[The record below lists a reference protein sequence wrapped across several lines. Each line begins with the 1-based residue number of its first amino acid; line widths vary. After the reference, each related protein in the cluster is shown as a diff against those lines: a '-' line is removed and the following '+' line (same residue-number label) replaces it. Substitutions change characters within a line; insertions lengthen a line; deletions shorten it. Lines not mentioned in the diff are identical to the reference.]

1 MSETDTPPDDL
12 GYIDY
17 SAILGVPEDARPG
30 DVRNVYKKRMRE
42 LVRDISESQLTEA
55 KRSRFLLE
63 MAKLNAALCVLR
75 DRELRDAYLAAR
87 GGLIELEQDWRES
100 VEQNGPDSENLRRE
114 YDRLLRDFLGRYVE
128 ELMLGAGTDAECVEA
143 SGWDAA
149 HARHAAPLLRHYRH
163 TLQQQILERL
173 PYFEVTPPAVDWKE
187 RDEWV
192 SRMVAEGAR

>member
-1 MSETDTPPDDL
+1 MTQTENGSGDL

-17 SAILGVPEDARPG
+17 AAILGVPQDARPG

-63 MAKLNAALCVLR
+63 MAKLNAALFILR
-75 DRELRDAYLAAR
+75 DREQRDAYFAAR
-87 GGLIELEQDWRES
+87 NHLIELERDWREA
-100 VEQNGPDSENLRRE
+100 VEQGGSDAENLRRE
-114 YDRLLRDFLGRYVE
+114 YDRLLRDFLSRYVE
-128 ELMLGAGTDAECVEA
+128 ELMLGAGTDAECIEA

-163 TLQQQILERL
+163 TLQQQILARL
-173 PYFEVTPPAVDWKE
+173 PYFEVTPPQVDWHE
-187 RDEWV
+187 RGEWID
-192 SRMVAEGAR
+192 RMIAEGAR